1 MKKIGVIQLGLSAAG
16 TFLGAGFISGQEIW
30 SFFGCFGAAGIAG
43 FAVNALI
50 CGIVFYIAVALV
62 RKTGIEEVGRLMTV
76 GTSRHFTA
84 AVDLLQ
90 FLLLYGI
97 GVIMT
102 AGVSA
107 LLHELTGVPAWTA
120 GLLFSAGVLIMTF
133 CGVGGLTTV
142 FSFLVPTASLC
153 SVFVAAVLLSR
164 AGFRFQPPAGAVSL
178 LMPNLLISV
187 PNYAAYN
194 LLACVA
200 IMIPYAQIIPDD
212 RTLRRGMIFG
222 MLVLTV
228 LAGSMIA
235 AFAAYPEAGR
245 SEIPMAALAAEVH
258 PAMYLFYSLMMGAAM
273 FAATLGSL
281 IALMKQAVCA
291 VPRIRTAERPL
302 TAAVVFSSWVLSL
315 FGFGTLVG
323 IVYPLFGYASIP
335 LFLILIRNYVRAG
348 TASRN
353 KK

>member
-30 SFFGCFGAAGIAG
+30 SFFGCFGTAGIPG

-50 CGIVFYIAVALV
+50 CGFIFYIAVDLV
-62 RKTGIEEVGRLMTV
+62 RKTGVEEMGRLMTT
-76 GTSRHFTA
+76 GNGRWFTA
-84 AVDLLQ
+84 AVDFLQ
-90 FLLLYGI
+90 FLLLYGVT
-97 GVIMT
+97 VIMT
-102 AGVSA
+102 AGVGA
-107 LLHELTGVPAWTA
+107 LLHELTGIPSWLA
-120 GLLFSAGVLIMTF
+120 GLLFSAGVLLMTYR
-133 CGVGGLTTV
+133 GVGGLTAV
-142 FSFLVPTASLC
+142 FSFLVPTASVC
-153 SVFVAAVLLSR
+153 SAAVAAILLTR
-164 AGFRFQPPAGAVSL
+164 AGFRFQPPAGAVSP
-178 LMPNLLISV
+178 LMPNLFISV

-200 IMIPYAQIIPDD
+200 IMIPYAHLIPDD
-212 RTLRRGMIFG
+212 RTLRRGMTFG

-235 AFAAYPEAGR
+235 AFAAYPEAGK

-258 PAMYLFYSLMMGAAM
+258 PAMHLFYSLMMAFAM

-281 IALMKQAVCA
+281 IALTKQASCA
-291 VPRIRTAERPL
+291 VPRIREAEKIF
-302 TAAVVFSSWVLSL
+302 TAAVVVSAWALSL

-335 LFLILIRNYVRAG
+335 LFAILICNYFRICSEKV
-348 TASRN
+348 S
-353 KK
+353 K